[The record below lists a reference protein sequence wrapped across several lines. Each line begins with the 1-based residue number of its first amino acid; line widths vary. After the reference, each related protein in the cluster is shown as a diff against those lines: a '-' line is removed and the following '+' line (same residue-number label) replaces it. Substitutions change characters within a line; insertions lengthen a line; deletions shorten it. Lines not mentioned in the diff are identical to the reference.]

1 MKIFIDNSKTEQN
14 VFFVCD
20 GGSWKKFVFNE
31 EGEGS
36 LERSFE
42 LLVKELGIELTALTG
57 LAVRVGDG
65 RFTATRLA
73 VTFANTLASVL
84 KIPVVSVLSESPED
98 AGEALKSAKVG
109 ELAAAKYSAEPRVG
123 QK

>member
-20 GGSWKKFVFNE
+20 GSTWNKFVFNE

-42 LLVKELGIELTALTG
+42 LLLKETGKKLSDITGI
-57 LAVRVGDG
+57 AVRVGEG
-65 RFTATRLA
+65 RFTATRIA
-73 VTFANTLASVL
+73 VTFVNTLASVL
-84 KIPVVSVLSESPED
+84 NIPVAAVNSGEPEE
-98 AGEALKSAKVG
+98 AGRAIDNAKKG
-109 ELAAAKYSAEPRVG
+109 ELVAAKYSAEPRVG
-123 QK
+123 SK